1 MELKLNNNIFTMS
14 AKQVLYSRLINAK
27 LRTIYIEVDETST
40 YQEVMKKMRTMIKLD
55 DAMVITLSNIAKS

>member
-55 DAMVITLSNIAKS
+55 DDMVITLSNIAKS